1 MSIYLRT
8 EPILPE
14 WTDYNGHMNLAFY
27 IHLFDQGWDVLL
39 DKFQMGG
46 DSAKIEKR
54 STFAVESHTKYIK
67 EVKQGDNVDI
77 NLLFL
82 DRDSKKNDLSV
93 RNFVNCNYLAATTEV
108 CSLYVNLETR
118 RATEIESRKLDL
130 IDNFIDKNK
139 INYEPIEFYLIDK
152 LKKRLIIKSL
162 NLIYKLV
169 AGLNI
174 EFIFVDFIISSI
186 IVLQNYNLMKN
197 KIKIDNKYIGTDQPM
212 YFIAEAGV
220 NHNNSLEKPVS

>member
-8 EPILPE
+8 EPIIPD

-67 EVKQGDNVDI
+67 EVRQGDEVDI

-82 DRDSKKNDLSV
+82 DHDLKRMIYQLEIFSKTG
-93 RNFVNCNYLAATTEV
+93 NYRAATTEV

-118 RATEIESRKLDL
+118 RVTEVEPHKLELMDRFIIE
-130 IDNFIDKNK
+130 NK
-139 INYEPIEFYLIDK
+139 SNYEPIEFYLLDK
-152 LKKRLIIKSL
+152 LKK
-162 NLIYKLV
+162 
-169 AGLNI
+169 
-174 EFIFVDFIISSI
+174 
-186 IVLQNYNLMKN
+186 
-197 KIKIDNKYIGTDQPM
+197 
-212 YFIAEAGV
+212 
-220 NHNNSLEKPVS
+220 

>member
-8 EPILPE
+8 EPIIPD

-67 EVKQGDNVDI
+67 EVRQGDEVDI

-82 DRDSKKNDLSV
+82 DHDSKRMIYQLEIYSKTD
-93 RNFVNCNYLAATTEV
+93 NYRAATTEV

-118 RATEIESRKLDL
+118 RVTEVETHKLELMDR
-130 IDNFIDKNK
+130 FISENK
-139 INYEPIEFYLIDK
+139 TNYEPIEFYLLDK
-152 LKKRLIIKSL
+152 LKK
-162 NLIYKLV
+162 
-169 AGLNI
+169 
-174 EFIFVDFIISSI
+174 
-186 IVLQNYNLMKN
+186 
-197 KIKIDNKYIGTDQPM
+197 
-212 YFIAEAGV
+212 
-220 NHNNSLEKPVS
+220 